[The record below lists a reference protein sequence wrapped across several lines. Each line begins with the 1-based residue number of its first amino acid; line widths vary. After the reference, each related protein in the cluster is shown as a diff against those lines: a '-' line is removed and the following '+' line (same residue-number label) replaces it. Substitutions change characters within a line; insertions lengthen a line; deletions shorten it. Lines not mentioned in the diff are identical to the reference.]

1 MEVLG
6 EEKVKEVIKYFIEN
20 DNYFEFYLFCDNI
33 WDNEFKL
40 NLKEYLEKE
49 ENSYLK
55 DYLSEHLKP
64 DYIDDSDYDKYK
76 DDDNKYLKFSDEK
89 ETDWSDSLEHRYIDL
104 TKDEKIEI
112 AYFLL
117 DCSELILLT
126 DFSYILYTFNSDK
139 FNNFFKNPFS
149 NLILYLTKHKMKN
162 LAFKLINLPY
172 QFKCWKCEKIMEI
185 VPDKINILGVKKP
198 NPSPI
203 SVNRLTEGIGKD
215 YFLSLHNKWCGC
227 CDGEI
232 GCCTCDGSIHSYFA
246 SCSEHSTE
254 ILEKYHEY
262 RASVYSTVNITLM
275 SSHLYLISNYPD
287 LAIKPT

>member
-20 DNYFEFYLFCDNI
+20 NDYFEFYLFCDNI

-55 DYLSEHLKP
+55 DYLTEHLKP
-64 DYIDDSDYDKYK
+64 DYIDDK
-76 DDDNKYLKFSDEK
+76 DDDNKYLKFCDEK
-89 ETDWSDSLEHRYIDL
+89 EKDWSDSLEHRYIDL

-112 AYFLL
+112 AYYLF
-117 DCSELILLT
+117 DRCKINLLT
-126 DFSYILYTFNSDK
+126 DFSNILYMFNSDRFK
-139 FNNFFKNPFS
+139 QFFENPFS
-149 NLILYLTKHKMKN
+149 ELILYLSNHKMKN

-185 VPDKINILGVKKP
+185 VPDETNYWGVKKP

-203 SVNRLTEGIGKD
+203 SVHRLTEGIGKD

-227 CDGEI
+227 CNGEI

-246 SCSEHSTE
+246 SCAEHSTE
-254 ILEKYHEY
+254 ILEKYREY
-262 RASVYSTVNITLM
+262 RASVYSEGNIHLM
-275 SSHLYLISNYPD
+275 SSHLYLVSNYPD